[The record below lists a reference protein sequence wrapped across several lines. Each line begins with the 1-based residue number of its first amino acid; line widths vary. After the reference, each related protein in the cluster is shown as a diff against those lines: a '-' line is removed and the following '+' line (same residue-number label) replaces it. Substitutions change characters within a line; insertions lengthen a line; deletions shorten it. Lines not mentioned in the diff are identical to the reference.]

1 MTCAEM
7 REAMPA
13 YVRDGEQ
20 SLAARRHLAR
30 CADCK
35 AELARYELLLGT
47 LGDLATTTVE
57 PPPNL
62 AQSLAAI
69 PSHTGP
75 LGTVREHVTR
85 NRNAYLGGVAIAAAG
100 AAGAAVWRR
109 RRVATA

>member
-1 MTCAEM
+1 MRCAEM
-7 REAMPA
+7 HEAMPA

-57 PPPNL
+57 PPANL
-62 AQSLAAI
+62 ALTLATI
-69 PSHTGP
+69 PAHGGP
-75 LGTVREHVTR
+75 LDTVREHVAR
-85 NRNAYLGGVAIAAAG
+85 NRSVYLGGVAIAAAG
-100 AAGAAVWRR
+100 AAGAALLRR

>member
-1 MTCAEM
+1 MRCAEM

-35 AELARYELLLGT
+35 AEFAHYEQLLGT
-47 LGDLATTTVE
+47 LADLPATTVE
-57 PPPNL
+57 PPANL
-62 AQSLAAI
+62 ARALAAI
-69 PSHTGP
+69 PARGGP
-75 LGTVREHVTR
+75 LDTVREHLAR
-85 NRNAYLGGVAIAAAG
+85 NRGAYLGGVAVAAAG
-100 AAGAAVWRR
+100 AGTLLWRR